1 MFNRFWYPFWDFSEK
16 FTVIIMGSQDIAM
29 KARAV
34 ESLRAPRWWPQA
46 TRSQYIA
53 SYDFIPCDLTS
64 TEVRMSK
71 VRQIQVGRSDLRRS
85 CNRGSK
91 SAYVLQ
97 VMSAQ
102 HYLGM
107 TIFDLYPTDI
117 EIWPTHRQDLAS
129 CWLVSYI
136 LPLAVLSS
144 QARNLT

>member
-1 MFNRFWYPFWDFSEK
+1 MRLDQYRGKDVE
-16 FTVIIMGSQDIAM
+16 GSANSSWQIG
-29 KARAV
+29 
-34 ESLRAPRWWPQA
+34 
-46 TRSQYIA
+46 
-53 SYDFIPCDLTS
+53 LTS
-64 TEVRMSK
+64 ES
-71 VRQIQVGRSDLRRS
+71 
-85 CNRGSK
+85 NRGSK

-97 VMSAQ
+97 VMSTQ
-102 HYLGM
+102 HYLGK